1 MIFINSFKWQQT
13 LWATQNSKTLYIVPI
28 IQSTWNHLWHLL
40 TLALPSVLW
49 RCWLGSRKGIRPVKN
64 WAVGCWRVI
73 CLEWGADSTGKY
85 RQNKLNTNQKNTA
98 KQNYPGSVAFYNTRP
113 ANEVSL
119 FYNAPEPTR
128 GKQSGITA
136 HRKKVTL
143 VYWHTRMLHTEQHSM
158 FIPSLKP
165 LKIWRFLI
173 TVRGM
178 VSVCVRT
185 FTPVGLWI
193 AHERLRT
200 CLFVHYI
207 KLHNNSHLYG
217 HW

>member
-1 MIFINSFKWQQT
+1 VATDTVSHTKQQD
-13 LWATQNSKTLYIVPI
+13 I
-28 IQSTWNHLWHLL
+28 IHCSNNPKYLKSSLAPTDFSTAFSAL
-40 TLALPSVLW
+40 TLL
-49 RCWLGSRKGIRPVKN
+49 LGSRKGIRPVKN

-143 VYWHTRMLHTEQHSM
+143 VYWHTHMLHTEQHSM